1 MSTRSGTAAVS
12 PGAETSTDVESAFAR
27 WLTPLVTAD
36 GTDGCVM
43 LRQFGYVRM
52 LTCEARSLRLV
63 RGLPAAGP
71 RATVP
76 GSDWDSDSGDAV
88 VLVVPREGTVRVT
101 QDRRGVSVAPGESA
115 LVDLRRPFSVE
126 LGHEYAHEHEHEH
139 EGTARTLF
147 LRLPLH
153 ALHVPSAPLPSLTAR
168 ALRPSAGSA
177 GSANGSAGSAGS
189 STLLPVLLRH
199 LETSAPQLSAPVGER
214 LGGLVTDLVAGL
226 VEDLAEDTEGP
237 PEDDRHPLLV
247 TIHQYIDR
255 HLGDPDLS
263 AEQIAAAHL
272 ISVRYLHRLFE
283 AEGVTVGRLIQRQR
297 VERCAGE
304 LARRGRSSPSIA
316 VVAAR
321 WGFRSPA
328 HFSRAF
334 KSVYGHP
341 PQQWRRMAMAGAADV
356 PGARV

>member
-1 MSTRSGTAAVS
+1 MSARSQTAVS
-12 PGAETSTDVESAFAR
+12 PGTETSTDVESAFAR
-27 WLTPLVTAD
+27 WLAPLVAPEDAD
-36 GTDGCVM
+36 SRAEGSVT

-52 LTCEARSLRLV
+52 LTCESGPLRLV
-63 RGLPAAGP
+63 RGP
-71 RATVP
+71 RPTAP
-76 GSDWDSDSGDAV
+76 GTDEAV
-88 VLVVPREGTVRVT
+88 ALLVPREGTVRLV
-101 QDRRGVSVAPGESA
+101 QEGRGVSVVPGEST
-115 LVDLRRPFSVE
+115 LIDLRRAFSVE
-126 LGHEYAHEHEHEH
+126 HG
-139 EGTARTLF
+139 GTARTLF

-153 ALHVPSAPLPSLTAR
+153 ALHVPSVPLRSLTAR
-168 ALRPSAGSA
+168 VIPPPAGSA
-177 GSANGSAGSAGS
+177 AVLPA
-189 STLLPVLLRH
+189 LLGH
-199 LETSAPQLSAPVGER
+199 LETSAPRVSAPVGER

-237 PEDDRHPLLV
+237 PEDDRHPLV
-247 TIHQYIDR
+247 VAIRQYIDR
-255 HLGDPDLS
+255 HLGDPELS
-263 AEQIAAAHL
+263 AEHIAAAHL

-283 AEGVTVGRLIQRQR
+283 AEDVTVGRLIQRQR

-334 KSVYGHP
+334 KSVYGCP
-341 PQQWRRMAMAGAADV
+341 PQQWRRTAMPGPADA

>member
-1 MSTRSGTAAVS
+1 MSAESGTAVP
-12 PGAETSTDVESAFAR
+12 PGTETSTDVESAFAR
-27 WLTPLVTAD
+27 WLTPLVALDDSDRRAD
-36 GTDGCVM
+36 GSVS
-43 LRQFGYVRM
+43 LRRFGYVRM
-52 LTCEARSLRLV
+52 LTCASGPLRLV
-63 RGLPAAGP
+63 GGPRPAAP
-71 RATVP
+71 DTEE
-76 GSDWDSDSGDAV
+76 AV
-88 VLVVPREGTVRVT
+88 ALLVPREGAARLA
-101 QDRRGVSVAPGESA
+101 QDGRGVSVVPGESA
-115 LVDLRRPFSVE
+115 LVDLRRAFTV
-126 LGHEYAHEHEHEH
+126 EHEGTH

-153 ALHVPSAPLPSLTAR
+153 ALHVPSVPLRSLTAR
-168 ALRPSAGSA
+168 VLPPPAGSA
-177 GSANGSAGSAGS
+177 AVLPA
-189 STLLPVLLRH
+189 LLGH
-199 LETSAPQLSAPVGER
+199 LETSAPRVSAPLGER

-237 PEDDRHPLLV
+237 AEDDRHPLVV
-247 TIHQYIDR
+247 TIRQYIDR
-255 HLGDPDLS
+255 HLGDPELS
-263 AEQIAAAHL
+263 AELVAAAHL

-334 KSVYGHP
+334 KSVYGRP
-341 PQQWRRMAMAGAADV
+341 PQQWRRMVMSGTADA

>member
-1 MSTRSGTAAVS
+1 MPPGT
-12 PGAETSTDVESAFAR
+12 ETSTDVESAFAR
-27 WLTPLVTAD
+27 WLTPLVALDASDRRAD
-36 GTDGCVM
+36 GSVS
-43 LRQFGYVRM
+43 LRRFGYVRM
-52 LTCEARSLRLV
+52 LTCASGPLRLV
-63 RGLPAAGP
+63 RGPRPAAP
-71 RATVP
+71 DTEE
-76 GSDWDSDSGDAV
+76 AV
-88 VLVVPREGTVRVT
+88 ALLVPREGAARLA
-101 QDRRGVSVAPGESA
+101 QDGRGVSVVPGESA
-115 LVDLRRPFSVE
+115 LVDLRRAFTV
-126 LGHEYAHEHEHEH
+126 EH

-153 ALHVPSAPLPSLTAR
+153 ALHVPSVPLRSLTAR
-168 ALRPSAGSA
+168 ALPPPAGSA
-177 GSANGSAGSAGS
+177 AVLPA
-189 STLLPVLLRH
+189 LLGH
-199 LETSAPQLSAPVGER
+199 LETSAPRVSAPLGER

-237 PEDDRHPLLV
+237 AEDDRHPLVV
-247 TIHQYIDR
+247 TIRQYIDR
-255 HLGDPDLS
+255 HLGDPELS
-263 AEQIAAAHL
+263 AELVAAAHL

-334 KSVYGHP
+334 KSVYGRP
-341 PQQWRRMAMAGAADV
+341 PQQWRRMVMSGTADA
-356 PGARV
+356 PGTRV

>member
-1 MSTRSGTAAVS
+1 MSARSESAVS
-12 PGAETSTDVESAFAR
+12 PGTESSTGVESAFAR

-36 GTDGCVM
+36 GTAGRVM

-63 RGLPAAGP
+63 RGA

-76 GSDWDSDSGDAV
+76 GSDWESGTASGDAV
-88 VLVVPREGTVRVT
+88 ALVVPRGGTVRVA
-101 QDRRGVSVAPGESA
+101 QDGRGVSMVPGESA
-115 LVDLRRPFSVE
+115 LVDLRRAFSIE
-126 LGHEYAHEHEHEH
+126 LGHEYQYEHEH
-139 EGTARTLF
+139 EGMARTLF

-168 ALRPSAGSA
+168 ALRPSAGSVDSS
-177 GSANGSAGSAGS
+177 GSSGSSGS

-199 LETSAPQLSAPVGER
+199 LEESAPQLSMSVGER

-237 PEDDRHPLLV
+237 PEDDRHPLLI
-247 TIHQYIDR
+247 TIRQYIDR

-283 AEGVTVGRLIQRQR
+283 AEGITVGRLIQRQR

>member
-1 MSTRSGTAAVS
+1 MSTRSTTAVS
-12 PGAETSTDVESAFAR
+12 PGTETSTDVESAFAR
-27 WLTPLVTAD
+27 WLTPLVTPDDTDRRAD
-36 GTDGCVM
+36 GSVS

-52 LTCEARSLRLV
+52 LTCASGPLRLV
-63 RGLPAAGP
+63 RGPRPAA
-71 RATVP
+71 
-76 GSDWDSDSGDAV
+76 SGKEEAV
-88 VLVVPREGTVRVT
+88 ALLVPRGGTVRLV
-101 QDRRGVSVAPGESA
+101 QDGRGASVVPGESA
-115 LVDLRRPFSVE
+115 LIDLRRAFTV
-126 LGHEYAHEHEHEH
+126 EH
-139 EGTARTLF
+139 EGAARTLF

-153 ALHVPSAPLPSLTAR
+153 ALHVPSVPLRSLTAR
-168 ALRPSAGSA
+168 ALLPPAGSGA
-177 GSANGSAGSAGS
+177 V
-189 STLLPVLLRH
+189 LPALLRH
-199 LETSAPQLSAPVGER
+199 LETSAPQVSAPLGER

-237 PEDDRHPLLV
+237 PEDDRHPLVV
-247 TIHQYIDR
+247 TIRRYIDR
-255 HLGDPDLS
+255 HLGDPELS
-263 AEQIAAAHL
+263 ADLIAAAHL

-341 PQQWRRMAMAGAADV
+341 PQQWRRMAMSGTADA
-356 PGARV
+356 PRARV

>member
-1 MSTRSGTAAVS
+1 MNVRSGTAVS
-12 PGAETSTDVESAFAR
+12 PGTETSTDVESAFAR
-27 WLTPLVTAD
+27 WLTPLVTAEGSGSSSGSD
-36 GTDGCVM
+36 SGSGADGCVA

-52 LTCEARSLRLV
+52 LTCEAGSLRLV
-63 RGLPAAGP
+63 RGPG
-71 RATVP
+71 ATVP
-76 GSDWDSDSGDAV
+76 GSEDAV
-88 VLVVPREGTVRVT
+88 ALLVPRAGTVRAV
-101 QDRRGVSVAPGESA
+101 QDGRGVSVAPGEST
-115 LVDLRRPFSVE
+115 LVDLRRAFSAE
-126 LGHEYAHEHEHEH
+126 LQQEQQPEHGHEHEHA
-139 EGTARTLF
+139 GMARALI

-168 ALRPSAGSA
+168 ALPPSAGST
-177 GSANGSAGSAGS
+177 
-189 STLLPVLLRH
+189 TLLPALLRH
-199 LETSAPQLSAPVGER
+199 LEASAPQTSAPVGER

-226 VEDLAEDTEGP
+226 VEDLAEDTERP
-237 PEDDRHPLLV
+237 SEDDRHPLLV
-247 TIHQYIDR
+247 AIRQYIDR

-341 PQQWRRMAMAGAADV
+341 PQQWRRMAMAGAVDAAE
-356 PGARV
+356 ARP